1 MGLTLTISRAGSV
14 LNANIVPSLAQYNL
28 TIALFT
34 GFFICVFSWLNGMG
48 MVILNR
54 KAERQDPSA
63 KVKLSEDEK
72 FKFSDITK
80 FKLPFWFLTGSC
92 IFTYMS
98 VFPYYQLASKMIQN
112 KYGFNED

>member
-1 MGLTLTISRAGSV
+1 MSRAGSV
-14 LNANIVPSLAQYNL
+14 LNANLVPSIASNNL

-34 GFFICVFSWLNGMG
+34 GFFICVFSWCNGMG

-54 KAERQDPSA
+54 KAEKLDPKS
-63 KVKLSEDEK
+63 KVKISEEEK
-72 FKFSDITK
+72 FKFSDITE
-80 FKLPFWFLTGSC
+80 FKLPFWFLTASC

-98 VFPYYQLASKMIQN
+98 VFPYYQLASKMIQI